1 MWDKKQIIASLNK
14 CNRASVKPT
23 LNLLRGRLVARL
35 DLASQVATL
44 AKTKGT
50 ETLLPPKLAGAF
62 PARVVSKLKT
72 WASVDWETYSAS
84 TATRHLTRDQVVD
97 ENDFLYKAT
106 CMRDK
111 ATMVAY
117 IAVKPTFPTTAPIF
131 CLSLT
136 GLNPK
141 EVDAA
146 PRPPG
151 SPRLQ
156 GDSLD
161 DSEWVKRTH
170 HVSFSY
176 DWYLLGEG
184 P

>member
-1 MWDKKQIIASLNK
+1 
-14 CNRASVKPT
+14 
-23 LNLLRGRLVARL
+23 
-35 DLASQVATL
+35 
-44 AKTKGT
+44 
-50 ETLLPPKLAGAF
+50 
-62 PARVVSKLKT
+62 
-72 WASVDWETYSAS
+72 
-84 TATRHLTRDQVVD
+84 
-97 ENDFLYKAT
+97 
-106 CMRDK
+106 MRDK

-161 DSEWVKRTH
+161 DSEWVERTNL
-170 HVSFSY
+170 VSFSY

-184 P
+184 PRDGTQLELV